1 MSYKDVCVL
10 IPTLNEEESIEP
22 VIREFKALGFENILV
37 ADGHSTDGTVAKA
50 KAAGARIFI
59 QSGSG
64 KGQALKE
71 VFEEIDE
78 EFILLIDGDG
88 TYLPAEAASVLEP
101 VLRGKADHVVG
112 NQAGQCAGW
121 SPKAAEHVRQ

>member
-1 MSYKDVCVL
+1 LYRADLRVSYKNVCVL

-37 ADGHSTDGTVAKA
+37 ADGHSTDATIAKA
-50 KAAGARIFI
+50 RGAGARIFI

-71 VFEEIDE
+71 VFEEIEE

-88 TYLPAEAASVLEP
+88 TYLPAEASILLEP
-101 VLRGKADHVVG
+101 VLKGKADHVVG
-112 NQAGQCAGW
+112 TGW
-121 SPKAAEHVRQ
+121 AMCRVGP